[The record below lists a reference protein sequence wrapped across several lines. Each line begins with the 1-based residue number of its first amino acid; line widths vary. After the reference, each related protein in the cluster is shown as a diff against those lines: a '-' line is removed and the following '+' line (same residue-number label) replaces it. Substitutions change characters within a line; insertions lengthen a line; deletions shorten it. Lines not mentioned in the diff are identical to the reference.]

1 MELTVSAIIFMAIVW
16 VLIVGTVVAAMKVL
30 LSQDKKKK

>member
-16 VLIVGTVVAAMKVL
+16 VLIVGTVVATMKVL